1 MSGAD
6 TFFVFTI
13 KLSQIP
19 EELFFFGETKEFSR
33 MYKRL
38 IAKKENCHRVYF
50 LYLTEKNAKPLK
62 LGNFHLSKQIV
73 LLHLIELSDNLS

>member
-13 KLSQIP
+13 KLSRIP

-50 LYLTEKNAKPLK
+50 LT
-62 LGNFHLSKQIV
+62 
-73 LLHLIELSDNLS
+73 